1 MQGFLSV
8 RVIPNRRGTI
18 WLKQI
23 GLLGKGYLSKILT
36 LVSSY
41 TVEKFPRSNC
51 GQMTVITRTNLS
63 HLPVRLILITDA
75 ISSGVLAILATL
87 MQSRKSFLFNFSITC
102 SAISVA
108 SSPEIPSSVVSLR
121 TAISIKC

>member
-1 MQGFLSV
+1 MKQLLLDNNGRFVSPYQEFLKHPVNPTYMQGFLSV

-41 TVEKFPRSNC
+41 TVEKFLRSNC

-63 HLPVRLILITDA
+63 HLPVRP
-75 ISSGVLAILATL
+75 
-87 MQSRKSFLFNFSITC
+87 QSFHGQIQVRYPFCACFIEFFVFN
-102 SAISVA
+102 
-108 SSPEIPSSVVSLR
+108 SSPYH
-121 TAISIKC
+121 